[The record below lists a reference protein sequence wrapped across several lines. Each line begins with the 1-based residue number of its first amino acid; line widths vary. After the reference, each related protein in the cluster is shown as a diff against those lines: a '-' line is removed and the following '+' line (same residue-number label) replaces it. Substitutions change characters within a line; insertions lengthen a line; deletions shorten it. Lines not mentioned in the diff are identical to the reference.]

1 MIRRPPRST
10 LFPYTTLFRSR
21 RAEDRTHVG
30 DVAHGPQP
38 FIGEPVVVAR
48 LLLGRQPDPA
58 QLIGRTL
65 GRHGDPVVLVHDLA
79 VGRAPA
85 VRDPRARARPHDRLH
100 GGDQAARGP
109 PQRDRVAPPHV
120 DVRLPVGDDHYLVTG
135 QIGPEDGTQR
145 LRRPRELV
153 VVTRPLLRFEVA
165 EQGAQVADDGPQLG
179 DGGPVRRTP

>member
-10 LFPYTTLFRSR
+10 LFPYTTLFRSLDHGLRELPVRGDVLLPIR

-30 DVAHGPQP
+30 EVAHGPQP
-38 FIGEPVVVAR
+38 FVGEPVVVAR

-165 EQGAQVADDGPQLG
+165 
-179 DGGPVRRTP
+179 